1 MKKWIALMV
10 AMILTLG
17 CAGAWAESQTY
28 TVGIC
33 QQMPHAAMLE
43 AVRGFRDTLEAS
55 MGEGRVTF
63 VMETAQ
69 GSSEECLAINQKFVN
84 DGVDLI
90 LANGTGA
97 VAAASVATKE
107 IPVVGASVTEFGAAL
122 GIDAFTGVIG
132 SNVTGVSDLA
142 PLREQ
147 AGMLHEIFPDAKTVG
162 ILYSTDEPNSAYQ
175 VKMMQE
181 YLENL
186 NLKVLPFPFADE
198 QDVAQVAKAAAQGS
212 DVIYLPTDN
221 TVAFNAKIIGEAAMA
236 QKVPVV
242 GGDEYVCADCGVA
255 TLGVD
260 YYYIGEKAGKMA
272 AMILTGADV
281 STMEIAYAERFSK
294 VYNPEICEQLGID
307 RIQLESMGYTAIVK

>member
-10 AMILTLG
+10 ALMMTLA
-17 CAGAWAESQTY
+17 CAGVYAEGLTY

-33 QQMPHAAMLE
+33 QQMPHAAMNE
-43 AVRGFRDTLEAS
+43 AVRGFRDTLESS

-69 GSSEECLAINQKFVN
+69 GSSEECLTIAQKFVA

-97 VAAASVATKE
+97 VAAASAATQE

-122 GIDAFTGVIG
+122 GIEEFTGVIG
-132 SNVTGVSDLA
+132 GNVTGVSDLA

-147 AGMLHEIFPDAKTVG
+147 AGMIHEIFPDAKTVG
-162 ILYSTDEPNSAYQ
+162 ILYSTDEPNSTYQ
-175 VKMMQE
+175 VKKMQE
-181 YLENL
+181 YLEALNL
-186 NLKVLPFPFADE
+186 NTLLFPFTDA
-198 QDVAQVAKAAAQGS
+198 QDVAQVTKAAAQVS

-221 TVAFNAKIIGEAAMA
+221 TVAFNAKAIGKEALAL
-236 QKVPVV
+236 KVPVV
-242 GGDEYVCADCGVA
+242 GGDEYVCADCGVV

-272 AMILTGADV
+272 AMILTGAPVD
-281 STMEIAYAERFSK
+281 TMEIAYAERFTK
-294 VYNPEICEQLGID
+294 VFNPEICEQLGID
-307 RIQLESMGYTAIVK
+307 RLQLETMGYTAIVK